1 MFQPTLLAAAT
12 LSCLAIISSAIPLKR
27 ASNTP
32 VISQD
37 FPDPSLIKAGDTWY
51 AFGTQG
57 NGQHI
62 QLAKSNA
69 NDFNTWGIIP
79 GKDALPTLPA
89 WVNGSDPA
97 VWAPDV
103 VQLVSKSLYHLSFAT
118 Y

>member
-1 MFQPTLLAAAT
+1 MFHSALFAVTT
-12 LSCLAIISSAIPLKR
+12 LSWLASISYAIPLKR

-103 VQLVSKSLYHLSFAT
+103 VQLVSYALHHLSLTT